1 MSTFDSMITD
11 HGTPL
16 MLDIGGRS
24 VVYEEPD
31 ADPVTLTAIVGDE
44 IAEPQSEQ
52 DADQM
57 QRVRYVD
64 VPTDADTPGGYVSDP
79 KRYAK
84 VTIDGETFSVDRIE
98 RRDGTMCQLRCV
110 HVDTYEIHRDGYRG

>member
-24 VVYEEPD
+24 VIYEEPD

-44 IAEPQSEQ
+44 IAEPQA
-52 DADQM
+52 DADSDKVD
-57 QRVRYVD
+57 RVRMVD
-64 VPTDADTPGGYVSDP
+64 VPTDSTTSSGYIADP

-84 VTIDGETFSVDRIE
+84 VTIDGEEYVVDEVQRK
-98 RRDGTMCQLRCV
+98 DGTMCQLKCI
-110 HVDTYEIHRDGYRG
+110 HVDTYELHRDRYRG

>member
-44 IAEPQSEQ
+44 TAESQA
-52 DADQM
+52 DADSDKVD
-57 QRVRYVD
+57 RVRMVD
-64 VPTDADTPGGYVSDP
+64 VPTDSTTSSGYVEEP

-84 VTIDGETFSVDRIE
+84 VTIDGEEYVVDEVQRK
-98 RRDGTMCQLRCV
+98 DGTMCQLKCI
-110 HVDTYEIHRDGYRG
+110 HVDTYELHRDRYRG